1 MSSMQ
6 TVASPPESEQTS
18 AFPPLLRPTLLIAG
32 GLVVLLVV
40 GVVVLRAMRSDVLPN
55 VTLAG
60 TDVGGM
66 TRDELTAAVD
76 DLADARMT
84 ELISVEV
91 DGRRRSAANGAVGYE
106 IDRTATVDAVW
117 ERGRQLNPLAAIGDH
132 ARATFGSIAVEPLD
146 DVDDAAVRDWAQ
158 AVATAMAVP
167 PREGTVV
174 FAGAEVRRRDPEPGS
189 RPAPVSLEDGARD
202 AFTDPG
208 NDTLDVTAEP
218 VRPRT
223 TTDDVDALVA
233 TARGLVSA
241 PVRLER
247 GDEVLTLEPGT
258 IGDLYRVRRRDDGD
272 GVRLTLEVKPTRLR
286 KVIDADVRARFDTDP
301 RDATVV
307 LTSGGP
313 TVRTGRRGF
322 AVDMAAV
329 REQIDELA
337 RGEGRAERSAEI
349 AGETVRPDRTTK
361 EARQLRVTQK
371 VSSFT
376 TEHACCEGR
385 VTNIH
390 RFADIMDGVLIEPG
404 ETFSLNGHVG
414 PRTAATGFVAGGAI
428 QQGEYVDEVGGGVSQ
443 FATTFFNA
451 TYFGG
456 YEILD
461 HKPHSYY
468 ISRYPVG
475 RESTIN
481 YPTVDVEIRNNSP
494 YGLLVDTSYTDT
506 SITVTFWGRRWADVE
521 STTGSP
527 YNHTNPTTQIEKNPD
542 LAEGTERVLQSGS
555 QGFDVVVTRRI
566 TYREGGSETEE
577 YFTRYLPEP
586 RIVERGTKKVG
597 KG

>member
-1 MSSMQ
+1 MQ

-18 AFPPLLRPTLLIAG
+18 AFPPPLRPTLLISG

-40 GVVVLRAMRSDVLPN
+40 SAFVLRAMRSDVLPN

-76 DLADARMT
+76 DLADARVT

-91 DGRRRSAANGAVGYE
+91 DGRRRSATNGAVGYAT
-106 IDRTATVDAVW
+106 DRTATVDAVW
-117 ERGRQLNPLAAIGDH
+117 ERGRQVNPLAAIGDH
-132 ARATFGSIAVEPLD
+132 ARATVGAIAVEPLD
-146 DVDDAAVRDWAQ
+146 HVDDAAVRHWAQ
-158 AVATAMAVP
+158 AVATAMTVP
-167 PREGTVV
+167 PREGSVV
-174 FAGAEVRRRDPEPGS
+174 FAGAAVRRRDPEPGG
-189 RPAPVSLEDGARD
+189 RPTPSSLEDGARD
-202 AFTDPG
+202 AFTSPG

-233 TARGLVSA
+233 TARRLVSA

-247 GDEVLTLEPGT
+247 GDEVLTLEPAT

-272 GVRLTLEVKPTRLR
+272 GLRLTLEVRPARLR
-286 KVIDADVRARFDTDP
+286 KVIDADVRPRFDTDP

-307 LTSGGP
+307 LTSDGP
-313 TVRTGRRGF
+313 KVRGGRRGF
-322 AVDMAAV
+322 EVDMAAL

-337 RGEGRAERSAEI
+337 RGEGRAKRSAEI
-349 AGETVRPDRTTK
+349 AGRTVEPDRTTK
-361 EARQLRVTQK
+361 EARQLRVAQR

-376 TEHACCEGR
+376 TEHACCQGR

-390 RFADIMDGVLIEPG
+390 RFADLMDGVLIEPG

-414 PRTAATGFVAGGAI
+414 PRTAAKGFVAGGAI

-451 TYFGG
+451 AYFGG

-468 ISRYPVG
+468 ISRYPMG

-506 SITVTFWGRRWADVE
+506 SITVTIWGRKWADVE

-527 YNHTNPTTQIEKNPD
+527 YNYTNPPTQRKKNPD
-542 LAEGTERVLQSGS
+542 LAEGAEQVLQSGS

-566 TYREGGSETEE
+566 TYRDGDSTTEE

-586 RIVERGTKKVG
+586 RIVERGTKKAG

>member
-18 AFPPLLRPTLLIAG
+18 TFPPPLRPTLLIAG

-66 TRDELTAAVD
+66 TRDELTATVD
-76 DLADARMT
+76 ELADSRTT

-91 DGRRRSAANGAVGYE
+91 EGHRRSATNFTVGYT
-106 IDRTATVDAVW
+106 IDRAATVDAVW
-117 ERGRQLNPLAAIGDH
+117 ARGRQLNPLLAIGDQ
-132 ARATFGSIAVEPLD
+132 ARTTFGSIDVDLVD
-146 DVDDAAVRDWAQ
+146 DVDEAEVRGWART
-158 AVATAMAVP
+158 VATAMTVP

-189 RPAPVSLEDGARD
+189 RPAPESLEDGARD
-202 AFTDPG
+202 AFTSPG

-233 TARGLVSA
+233 TARRLVSG

-247 GDEVLTLEPGT
+247 GDEVLTLEAET
-258 IGDLYRVRRRDDGD
+258 IAELYRVRRREDGD
-272 GVRLTLEVKPTRLR
+272 GLRLTLDVRPARLR
-286 KVIDADVRARFDTDP
+286 EVIDADVRARFETEP
-301 RDATVV
+301 RDATIV

-313 TVRTGRRGF
+313 KVRGGQRGF
-322 AVDMAAV
+322 AVNMREV

-337 RGEGRAERSAEI
+337 RGEGPAERSARI
-349 AGETVRPDRTTK
+349 AGDTVAPDRTTK
-361 EARQLRVTQK
+361 EARQLRVTQR

-376 TEHACCEGR
+376 TEHACCESR

-414 PRTAATGFVAGGAI
+414 PRTAAKGFVGGGAI
-428 QQGEYVDEVGGGVSQ
+428 QQGEYVDELGGGVSQ

-451 TYFGG
+451 AFFGG

-481 YPTVDVEIRNNSP
+481 YPTVDVEIRNDSP
-494 YGLLVDTSYTDT
+494 YGLLVDTSYTST
-506 SITVTFWGRRWADVE
+506 SITVTLWGRRWADVE

-527 YNHTNPTTQIEKNPD
+527 HNYTNPTTQIKENPD
-542 LAEGTERVLQSGS
+542 LPPGTERVLQSGS

-566 TYREGGSETEE
+566 RYRDGGTENEE

-586 RIVERGTKKVG
+586 RIVERGTKKAG
-597 KG
+597 KD

>member
-1 MSSMQ
+1 MQ
-6 TVASPPESEQTS
+6 TVASRPESEQTS
-18 AFPPLLRPTLLIAG
+18 AFPPPLRPTSVIAG
-32 GLVVLLVV
+32 GLVILLVV
-40 GVVVLRAMRSDVLPN
+40 GVFVLRAMRSDVLPN
-55 VTLAG
+55 MTLAG
-60 TDVGGM
+60 MDVGGM
-66 TRDELTAAVD
+66 THDELVATVD
-76 DLADARMT
+76 ELADARTT

-91 DGRRRSAANGAVGYE
+91 DGRRRSASNGTVGYT
-106 IDRTATVDAVW
+106 IDRAATVDAVW
-117 ERGRQLNPLAAIGDH
+117 DRGRQLNPVLAIGDH
-132 ARATFGSIAVEPLD
+132 ARATFGSIVMEPDD
-146 DVDDAAVRDWAQ
+146 DVDDAAVRDWART
-158 AVATAMAVP
+158 VADALTVP
-167 PREGTVV
+167 PREGTIT
-174 FAGAEVRRRDPEPGS
+174 FAGADVRRRDPEPGS
-189 RPAPVSLEDGARD
+189 RPAQASLEDGARD
-202 AFTDPG
+202 AFTSRG

-223 TTDDVDALVA
+223 TTADVDALVA
-233 TARGLVSA
+233 TARRLVSA

-247 GDEVLTLEPGT
+247 GDEVLTLEPET
-258 IGDLYRVRRRDDGD
+258 IAELYRVRRQDDGE
-272 GVRLTLEVKPTRLR
+272 GLRLTLAVRPTRLR
-286 KVIDADVRARFDTDP
+286 KVIDADVRARFGTDP

-313 TVRTGRRGF
+313 KVRSGRRGF
-322 AVDMAAV
+322 TVDMGEV
-329 REQIDELA
+329 RKQIDELA

-349 AGETVRPDRTTK
+349 AGDTVKPDRTTK
-361 EARQLRVTQK
+361 EARKLRVTQR

-376 TEHACCEGR
+376 TEHACCQGR

-414 PRTAATGFVAGGAI
+414 PRTAAKGFVAGGAI

-451 TYFGG
+451 AFFGG

-494 YGLLVDTSYTDT
+494 YGLLVDTSYTGT
-506 SITVTFWGRRWADVE
+506 SITVTLWGRTWADVE
-521 STTGSP
+521 SATGSP
-527 YNHTNPTTQIEKNPD
+527 HNYTTPTTQIKENPD

-566 TYREGGSETEE
+566 RYREGGSENEE

-586 RIVERGTKKVG
+586 RIVERGTRKAG